1 MKELHTTTR
10 LVTYH
15 SNYHGAVRTAM
26 KLFGADAPISA
37 VEFQGRKCAEV
48 LYTRLGGPMGLE
60 EVNHYRDMLAEG
72 EALWIE
78 QTTEY
83 ADGSKRILKTNF
95 GF

>member
-37 VEFQGRKCAEV
+37 VEFNGLKCAEV
-48 LYTRLGGPMGLE
+48 LYTRPGGPMGLE
-60 EVNHYRDMLAEG
+60 
-72 EALWIE
+72 AL
-78 QTTEY
+78 TTTKY
-83 ADGSKRILKTNF
+83 IIF
-95 GF
+95 GNGQIRK